1 MSELVL
7 KKSGLVPNTKILIIP
22 RWNDLLGTTFK
33 GFYANRIVSK
43 IHLDSVI
50 MLSNLE
56 CAITE
61 KTGTSYFL
69 FGLGLY
75 FLKFEL
81 DNGSYILDQ
90 RELNGLLMADFVYD
104 YMATAKQITLTNDD
118 DVIIN
123 ELAIKIPIDLSK
135 KTETQQTF
143 IKGALMRN
151 VFIPYKEVILR
162 LLEQGKKQ
170 DSYSVDQTGYK
181 ILSSHPNNFNRI
193 LVSDAFKTVKHSD
206 YIQPTAGVSNIQ
218 FLADKLLE
226 EFFSSQD
233 LQIIKQSIKSLK
245 GIVAKVKVDTN
256 YLFSLLE
263 MIRAELQVKEV
274 IT

>member
-1 MSELVL
+1 M
-7 KKSGLVPNTKILIIP
+7 KKSGLVPSSKILIIP

-33 GFYANRIVSK
+33 GFYANRVVSK

-81 DNGSYILDQ
+81 DNGRYILDQ
-90 RELNGLLMADFVYD
+90 RELNGLLLADFVYD
-104 YMATAKQITLTNDD
+104 YMATAKQITLTNDE

-143 IKGALMRN
+143 IKGVLMRN

-162 LLEQGKKQ
+162 LLEQGKKEA
-170 DSYSVDQTGYK
+170 SYTVDQTGYK

-193 LVSDAFKTVKHSD
+193 LLSDAFKTVKHSD

-226 EFFSSQD
+226 EFFSSQE

-245 GIVAKVKVDTN
+245 EIVTKVKVDTN

-263 MIRAELQVKEV
+263 MIREELQVKGV